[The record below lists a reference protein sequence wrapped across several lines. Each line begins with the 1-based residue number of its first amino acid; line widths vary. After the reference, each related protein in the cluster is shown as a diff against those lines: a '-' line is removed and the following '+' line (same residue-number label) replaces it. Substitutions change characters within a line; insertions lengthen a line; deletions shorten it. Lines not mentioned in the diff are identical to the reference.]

1 MDKDFSISLSLNS
14 DDEKKKQDEK
24 NKQEKDN
31 SGSAT
36 AKEDSSIL
44 GSFSDSTS
52 ATFMVAIVSHMIL
65 NSMKN

>member
-1 MDKDFSISLSLNS
+1 MDKDFSISLSLDS
-14 DDEKKKQDEK
+14 DDEKK
-24 NKQEKDN
+24 KQEKDN
-31 SGSAT
+31 SGSD